1 MSVDNLSANIV
12 ESPKFRK
19 TYLSL
24 LKKSVSSQIPA
35 LISTNDS
42 GDIEWAYLISCASLL
57 FGSSDGSV
65 LDIAYRICQAAICE
79 PTLPSEYKN
88 AAAGIFALSANNA
101 AITLSVSRAL
111 LAPDFNE
118 YLPLQANID
127 IAKKQFSNSIIDND
141 EIFVLNEFQ
150 KEVYTSFQDND
161 AISISAPTSA
171 GKSFVLL
178 HLLSNFILEAHNP
191 KIIYIVP
198 TRALIQQVEMDIR
211 QHLKDSNISATVTS
225 VPVLPGDFNQSSCV
239 FVFTQE
245 RLQWVLSE
253 HTDINFDL
261 VIVDEAHKISD
272 NSRGILLSQVLQ
284 KVSYMG
290 NCKFVFASP
299 MSENPGAL
307 FRTIKPTYAKQEIVS
322 EIVTV
327 NQNCH
332 RKEIAG
338 QDATFV

>member
-57 FGSSDGSV
+57 FSSSDGSV

-111 LAPDFNE
+111 LVPDFNE

-150 KEVYTSFQDND
+150 KEVYT
-161 AISISAPTSA
+161 
-171 GKSFVLL
+171 
-178 HLLSNFILEAHNP
+178 
-191 KIIYIVP
+191 
-198 TRALIQQVEMDIR
+198 
-211 QHLKDSNISATVTS
+211 
-225 VPVLPGDFNQSSCV
+225 
-239 FVFTQE
+239 
-245 RLQWVLSE
+245 
-253 HTDINFDL
+253 
-261 VIVDEAHKISD
+261 
-272 NSRGILLSQVLQ
+272 
-284 KVSYMG
+284 
-290 NCKFVFASP
+290 
-299 MSENPGAL
+299 
-307 FRTIKPTYAKQEIVS
+307 
-322 EIVTV
+322 
-327 NQNCH
+327 
-332 RKEIAG
+332 
-338 QDATFV
+338 